1 MNATEKL
8 NKIMETLGLAKSEP
22 QVEEIEVKEEVV
34 ELMEDEKVEE
44 PKEEPV
50 QEAVQPSYA
59 TMEQLTAVKEEL
71 LSLIEA
77 NVEVTKKETKEVPQE
92 LSAQEPKEKEE
103 VELSEEPVEE
113 IKHSPENDV
122 ENEGV
127 KLSYKPFAKM
137 TIEERIAENWN
148 KLKLK

>member
-1 MNATEKL
+1 
-8 NKIMETLGLAKSEP
+8 
-22 QVEEIEVKEEVV
+22 
-34 ELMEDEKVEE
+34 
-44 PKEEPV
+44 
-50 QEAVQPSYA
+50 
-59 TMEQLTAVKEEL
+59 MEQLSAVKEEL

-77 NVEVTKKETKEVPQE
+77 IVEVTKKETKEVPQE
-92 LSAQEPKEKEE
+92 LSADEPKEKEE

-113 IKHSPENDV
+113 IKHSPENEV

-127 KLSYKPFAKM
+127 RLSYKPFAKM

>member
-8 NKIMETLGLAKSEP
+8 NKIMETLGLAKAEP
-22 QVEEIEVKEEVV
+22 QVEEIEVKEDVV

-44 PKEEPV
+44 PKKEAEPT
-50 QEAVQPSYA
+50 ASYA
-59 TMEQLTAVKEEL
+59 TMEQLSAVKEEL

-77 NVEVTKKETKEVPQE
+77 MTEVMKKETKEVPQE
-92 LSAQEPKEKEE
+92 LSADEPKEKEE
-103 VELSEEPVEE
+103 VKLSEEPAEE
-113 IKHSPENDV
+113 IKHSPENEV

>member
-8 NKIMETLGLAKSEP
+8 NKIMETLGLAKAEP
-22 QVEEIEVKEEVV
+22 KVEEIEVKEEVV
-34 ELMEDEKVEE
+34 ELMEEEKAEE
-44 PKEEPV
+44 PKEV
-50 QEAVQPSYA
+50 EAAPQPSYA
-59 TMEQLTAVKEEL
+59 TMEQLSAVKEEL

-77 NVEVTKKETKEVPQE
+77 IVEVTKKETKEVPQE
-92 LSAQEPKEKEE
+92 LSAQEPKEE
-103 VELSEEPVEE
+103 VQLAEEPVEE
-113 IKHSPENDV
+113 IKHSPENEV

-137 TIEERIAENWN
+137 TIEERIAENWS

>member
-1 MNATEKL
+1 MNATEKW
-8 NKIMETLGLAKSEP
+8 NNIMETLGLAKAEP

-59 TMEQLTAVKEEL
+59 TMEQLSAVKEEL

-77 NVEVTKKETKEVPQE
+77 IVEVTKKETKEVPQE
-92 LSAQEPKEKEE
+92 LSAQEPKEE
-103 VELSEEPVEE
+103 VELAEEPVEE